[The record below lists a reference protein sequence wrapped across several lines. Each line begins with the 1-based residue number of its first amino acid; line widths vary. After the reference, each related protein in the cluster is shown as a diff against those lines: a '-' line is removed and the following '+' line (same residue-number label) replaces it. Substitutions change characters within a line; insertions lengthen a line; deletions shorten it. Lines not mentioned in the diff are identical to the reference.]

1 MKQMLID
8 VIGLVLLGLG
18 LPLLIWFLVTQ
29 DLTPV
34 VDFFR
39 QQ

>member
-18 LPLLIWFLVTQ
+18 LPLLIWFLATQ